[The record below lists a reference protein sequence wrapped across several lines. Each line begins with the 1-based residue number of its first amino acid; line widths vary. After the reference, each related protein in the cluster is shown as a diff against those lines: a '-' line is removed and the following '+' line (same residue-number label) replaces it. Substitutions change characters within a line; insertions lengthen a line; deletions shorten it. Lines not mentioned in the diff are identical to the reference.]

1 MLILQ
6 AIQQFSLTTPNQ
18 IALKGAHSVISYAQ
32 LNAAIEAIKGKIA
45 AVKPNVI
52 GVAMDN
58 SPAWALLDLASMAL
72 GIPTV
77 PLPLFFSPEQMAHAI
92 ENAGIDVLVTDK
104 PIQIEGLIHQQNLQ
118 IIEKNNLL
126 VDEKIL
132 TFFSIKTQKKPQD
145 TPIKTAKITYTSGT
159 TGTPKGVCLSLN
171 TMQTVANS
179 LLKATEAKPTDQHL
193 SILPLSTLLENL
205 AGLYVPLLAGAT
217 AIILPLEDVGLTGS
231 SGFQLQKMLHAIS
244 TQQPTS
250 LILTPELLLALV
262 SALEAGFPMP
272 TALRFIAVGGASVSP
287 SLLKRADALGLPV
300 FEGYGLSE
308 CASVVALNTPQA
320 RKIGS
325 VGKPL
330 AHVQININETQE
342 IVVRGAHFLGYL
354 GLHDEQ
360 SAQPHTELATGD
372 IGYLD
377 EDGFLHITGRK
388 KNIFITSFGRNVS
401 PEWVERELTSMPA
414 IHQAALFGEALPRNT
429 AVIFS
434 HAQISDADIQSAI
447 FKVNETLPDYARV
460 TYWVRAQQPFSL
472 KNGMLTA
479 NGRLRRDAIW
489 QQYQNEINH
498 FYKEQT
504 HAVL

>member
-6 AIQQFSLTTPNQ
+6 AIQQFALTTSNK

-45 AVKPNVI
+45 AAKPNVI
-52 GVAMDN
+52 GVVMDN
-58 SPAWALLDLASMAL
+58 APAWAIVDLASMAL
-72 GIPTV
+72 GLPTV

-92 ENAGIDVLVTDK
+92 DNAGIDLLVTDK
-104 PIQIEGLIHQQNLQ
+104 PIQIEALIHHQNLQ

-132 TFFSIKTQKKPQD
+132 TLFSIKTQKKPQD
-145 TPIKTAKITYTSGT
+145 TPTKTLKITYTSGT
-159 TGTPKGVCLSLN
+159 TGTPKGVCLSLKN
-171 TMQTVANS
+171 MQTVANS

-231 SGFQLQKMLHAIS
+231 SGFQLQKMLDAIS

-262 SALEAGFPMP
+262 SGLEAGFPMP

-330 AHVQININETQE
+330 AHVHININETQE
-342 IVVRGAHFLGYL
+342 ILVRGSHFLGYL
-354 GLHDEQ
+354 GLKNAPQDD
-360 SAQPHTELATGD
+360 LATGD

-414 IHQAALFGEALPRNT
+414 VQQAAVFGEALPRNT
-429 AVIFS
+429 AVIF
-434 HAQISDADIQSAI
+434 ANEKISDADIQSAI
-447 FKVNETLPDYARV
+447 FKLNETLPDYARV
-460 TYWVRAQQPFSL
+460 TYWLRAQQPFSL

-489 QQYQNEINH
+489 QQYQNEIND